1 MSRTAWTLSGLLAV
15 ALVLSYVT
23 WQHPPVSAA
32 ATETEIVSVKPS
44 DVTRVVYT
52 RTHQVM
58 VPAPAGK
65 KPTTKKVKTTVTLT
79 AATDA
84 AGHYWKVE
92 AETEG
97 KKQTFVGGRMLHGV
111 ITALAPLKA
120 FRVLEGKAT
129 AHRKALGLDPPEGR
143 LTLSRGDRTWH
154 FLVGGASYGSVRR
167 YLMRQGGH
175 DVYLVGGMPFRLLS
189 SSPRE
194 LMARDVVGLAQPDI
208 AKVTVSSGDKTVTMV
223 QSDRAH
229 RFKSFWAR
237 PDAPRKKVAVYGNW
251 LQKVFRLR
259 ASDYLTKAETPKTLD
274 PVATLVFEAAPGA
287 DGPSKVTVTLLRGP
301 EVKGQPTYYVRATA
315 TRGLVAVRG
324 ASEVVGNLG
333 SVLGTGS

>member
-32 ATETEIVSVKPS
+32 ATETEIVSVKPA

-52 RTHQVM
+52 RTHQEM

-65 KPTTKKVKTTVTLT
+65 KPTTRKVKTTVTLT

-92 AETEG
+92 TETEG
-97 KKQTFVGGRMLHGV
+97 KKQTFVGGRMLHNV
-111 ITALAPLKA
+111 ITSLAPLKA
-120 FRVLEGKAT
+120 YRVLEGKA
-129 AHRKALGLDPPEGR
+129 AGHQKDLGLDPPEGR
-143 LTLSRGDRTWH
+143 LTLSRGDCSWH

-167 YLMRQGGH
+167 YLVRQGGH
-175 DVYLVGGMPFRLLS
+175 DVYLVAGMPFRLLS
-189 SSPRE
+189 SAPVE

-208 AKVTVSSGDKTVTMV
+208 AKVTVKAGDKTVSMV
-223 QSDRAH
+223 QTDRAQ

-237 PDAPRKKVAVYGNW
+237 PDAPKKKVAVYGNW

-259 ASDYLTKAETPKTLD
+259 ASHYLTQAETPKVLD
-274 PVATLVFEAAPGA
+274 PVATVVFEAAPGA
-287 DGPSKVTVTLLRGP
+287 DGPAKATVTLLRGP
-301 EVKGQPTYYVRATA
+301 EVKGQPDYYVRATA

-324 ASEVVGNLG
+324 GAEVAGDLG